1 MRKTAWYRMLAL
13 LFGFALIAV
22 ACGSDGDTEAG
33 GSSDE
38 DASASET
45 SDDDAMEEDDGETG
59 GAADQDAADEA
70 MEEAVEGDGEEE
82 ASGEKPTTLD
92 EWQAL
97 WASEREAIV
106 NGIIDAGYG
115 LGDDGVLTGPGG
127 FTLDT
132 NACPG
137 DWSNTEGVEDGVI
150 KIAMTTA
157 QSGNL
162 AVYGNLNLG
171 QELYFEYLNETGGIG
186 ADGLQ
191 IETIIKDDGYVADL
205 TIEFVA
211 ELLQS
216 DKPFFIQT
224 LGSPN
229 TFAVY
234 NTLNDA
240 CVPQPMV
247 WTGHQ
252 AWGDPVGH
260 PWTTGLQMSYA
271 TESLLWGSWIDQNFD
286 EPVKVAALV
295 MDNDFGLA
303 YEQGFADYAAS
314 NPDVISEVEF
324 VRHDPA
330 AATLTN
336 EITTLAAEE
345 PDVFISMTAGN
356 PCLLAIQEAFR
367 AGLTETADAVFT
379 PSVCKAVASYMAPA
393 GDAADEWLIIGGGG
407 KDTTDPQWEDDVWI
421 SFTNEQLEE
430 RGGDPEI
437 SLQGQGFGERGW
449 SMEQMLRIA
458 AELPD
463 GLTRTNLILAQ
474 RAMTSMSHPAFLD
487 GIGFG
492 MSGNDDAYFI
502 EGSDISRFDV
512 GTQSWVKEGDIIDL
526 SGLSPNCAWVPGEGC

>member
-1 MRKTAWYRMLAL
+1 MLAL
-13 LFGFALIAV
+13 LFGFALVAV
-22 ACGSDGDTEAG
+22 ACGSDGSTDAG
-33 GSSDE
+33 GSD
-38 DASASET
+38 DAS
-45 SDDDAMEEDDGETG
+45 SDDAAEDNTPADDGETG
-59 GAADQDAADEA
+59 GAADQDEVDEA
-70 MEEAVEGDGEEE
+70 MEEAASGDGDGDAMVEL
-82 ASGEKPTTLD
+82 PTTL
-92 EWQAL
+92 EGWQEL
-97 WASEREAIV
+97 WATERQA
-106 NGIIDAGYG
+106 IIDNIAAEGYG
-115 LGDDGVLTGPGG
+115 LGDDGILTGPGG

-132 NACPG
+132 NECPS

-162 AVYGNLNLG
+162 AAYGNLNLG
-171 QELYFEYLNETGGIG
+171 QEIYFDWLNANGGIG
-186 ADGLQ
+186 AEGYQ
-191 IETIIKDDGYVADL
+191 IETIIKDDAYVADL

-216 DKPFFIQT
+216 DKPFMIQT

-260 PWTTGLQMSYA
+260 PWTTGMQMSYA

-303 YEQGFADYAAS
+303 YEQGFAEYAAS
-314 NPDVISEVEF
+314 NPDVISDVEF

-345 PDVFISMTAGN
+345 PNVFISMTAGN

-379 PSVCKAVASYMAPA
+379 PSVCKSVASYMAPA
-393 GDAADEWLIIGGGG
+393 GDAANGWYIVGGGL
-407 KDTTDPQWEDDVWI
+407 KDTTDPQWEDDLWI
-421 SFTNEQLEE
+421 SFSNEQLEAG
-430 RGGDPEI
+430 GGDPEI
-437 SLQGQGFGERGW
+437 SLQGQGFSERGW
-449 SMEQMLRIA
+449 AFEQVLRIA
-458 AELPD
+458 ADLPG
-463 GLTRTNLILAQ
+463 GLTRTNTILAQ
-474 RAMTSMSHPAFLD
+474 RAMTSMTHPALLD

-502 EGSDISRFDV
+502 EGSDISVFDA
-512 GTQSWVKEGDIIDL
+512 GSQSWNKEGDVIDL
-526 SGLSPNCAWVPGEGC
+526 SGLSPNCPWVPGEGC

>member
-13 LFGFALIAV
+13 LFGFALVAV
-22 ACGSDGDTEAG
+22 ACGSDGETDA
-33 GSSDE
+33 GSSEDGAAAEE
-38 DASASET
+38 DA
-45 SDDDAMEEDDGETG
+45 AMEEEGDGETG
-59 GAADQDAADEA
+59 GAADQDATDEA
-70 MEEAVEGDGEEE
+70 MEEAASGDGEDD
-82 ASGEKPTTLD
+82 AMVDRPTSLD
-92 EWQAL
+92 EWQTL
-97 WASEREAIV
+97 WASERQAIV
-106 NGIIDAGYG
+106 DAIVDGGYG
-115 LGDDGVLTGPGG
+115 LGDDGVLTGPGD

-132 NACPG
+132 NDCPS

-162 AVYGNLNLG
+162 AAYGNLNAG
-171 QELYFEYLNETGGIG
+171 QDIYFDWLNANGGIG
-186 ADGLQ
+186 PDGLQ
-191 IETIIKDDGYVADL
+191 IETIIKDDAYVADL

-216 DKPFFIQT
+216 DKPFMIQT

-234 NTLNDA
+234 NTLNEA

-252 AWGDPVGH
+252 AWGDPVEH
-260 PWTTGLQMSYA
+260 PWTTGMQMSYA
-271 TESLLWGSWIDQNFD
+271 TESLLWGSWIDSNFD

-303 YEQGFADYAAS
+303 YEQGFADYAAN

-345 PDVFISMTAGN
+345 PNVFISMTAGN
-356 PCLLAIQEAFR
+356 PCLLAIQEAAR

-379 PSVCKAVASYMAPA
+379 PSVCKSVASYMGPA
-393 GDAADEWLIIGGGG
+393 GDAAEGWYIIGGGL
-407 KDTTDPQWEDDVWI
+407 KDTTDPQWEDDLWI
-421 SFTNEQLEE
+421 SFSNEQLEAG
-430 RGGDPEI
+430 GGDAEI
-437 SLQGQGFGERGW
+437 SLQGQGFSERGW

-458 AELPD
+458 ADLPD

-474 RAMTSMSHPAFLD
+474 RGMTKMSHPALLD

-492 MSGNDDAYFI
+492 MDGNNDAYFI
-502 EGSDISRFDV
+502 EGSDISVFDAAS
-512 GTQSWVKEGDIIDL
+512 QSWNKEGDVIDL
-526 SGLSPNCAWVPGEGC
+526 SGLSPNCNWVPGSGC

>member
-1 MRKTAWYRMLAL
+1 MRKTAWYRLLAL
-13 LFGFALIAV
+13 LFGFTLIAA

-33 GSSDE
+33 GTSDE
-38 DASASET
+38 EASE
-45 SDDDAMEEDDGETG
+45 SADEEAAPEDDGETG
-59 GAADQDAADEA
+59 GAADQDATDEA
-70 MEEAVEGDGEEE
+70 MEESQSGDGEE
-82 ASGEKPTTLD
+82 ASAGDKPTTLD

-106 NGIIDAGYG
+106 ASIVDGGYG
-115 LGDDGVLTGPGG
+115 LGEDGVLTGPGG

-132 NACPG
+132 NACPS
-137 DWSNTEGVEDGVI
+137 DWSNTEGIEDGVI
-150 KIAMTTA
+150 KIAQTTA

-171 QELYFEYLNETGGIG
+171 MDIYFEWLNENGGIG
-186 ADGLQ
+186 DAGYQ

-216 DKPFFIQT
+216 DKPFAINT

-252 AWGDPVGH
+252 AWGDPEGH
-260 PWTTGLQMSYA
+260 PWTTGMQMSYA

-303 YEQGFADYAAS
+303 YEQGFAEYAAN

-345 PDVFISMTAGN
+345 PNVFISMTAGN

-393 GDAADEWLIIGGGG
+393 GDAADGWYIIGGGL
-407 KDTTDPQWEDDVWI
+407 KDTTDPQWEEDLWI
-421 SFTNEQLEE
+421 SFANEQIEE

-437 SLQGQGFGERGW
+437 SLQGQGFAERGW
-449 SMEQMLRIA
+449 AFEQVLRIA
-458 AELPD
+458 DALPD
-463 GLTRTNLILAQ
+463 GLNRTNMILAQ
-474 RAMTSMSHPAFLD
+474 RGMTKMSHPALLD

-492 MSGNDDAYFI
+492 MNGNEDAYFI
-502 EGSDISRFDV
+502 EGSDISVFSA
-512 GTQSWVKEGDIIDL
+512 GSQSWNKEGDVIDL
-526 SGLSPNCAWVPGEGC
+526 SGLSPNCPWVAGEGC

>member
-1 MRKTAWYRMLAL
+1 LAL
-13 LFGFALIAV
+13 LFGFAVVVA
-22 ACGSDGDTEAG
+22 ACGSDDDTEAG
-33 GSSDE
+33 S
-38 DASASET
+38 
-45 SDDDAMEEDDGETG
+45 SDDDGETTETTAAEDDGETG
-59 GAADQDAADEA
+59 GAASQDETDEA
-70 MEEAVEGDGEEE
+70 MAEAAEGGGEEE
-82 ASGEKPTTLD
+82 VALPTTLD
-92 EWQAL
+92 EWEAL
-97 WASEREAIV
+97 WATEREGIVNAIV
-106 NGIIDAGYG
+106 DGGYG

-132 NACPG
+132 NNCPS
-137 DWSNTEGVEDGVI
+137 DWSNTEGIEDGVL
-150 KIAMTTA
+150 KVAMTIA
-157 QSGNL
+157 QSGTL
-162 AVYGNLNLG
+162 AAYGNIATG
-171 QELYFEYLNETGGIG
+171 TDAYFEYLNENGGI
-186 ADGLQ
+186 DGLE
-191 IETIIKDDGYVADL
+191 IEFIIKDDGYVADL

-211 ELLQS
+211 ELLQA
-216 DKPFFIQT
+216 DKPFFIST

-240 CVPQPMV
+240 CVPQPQV
-247 WTGHQ
+247 LTGHQ
-252 AWGDPVGH
+252 AWGDPEFH

-303 YEQGFADYAAS
+303 YEQGFAEYAES

-356 PCLLAIQEAFR
+356 PCLLAIQEAAR
-367 AGLTETADAVFT
+367 AGITETADAVFT

-393 GDAADEWLIIGGGG
+393 GDAADGWYIIGGGI
-407 KDTTDPQWEDDVWI
+407 KDNTDPQWEDDPWV
-421 SFTNEQLEE
+421 SFVNEQLEE
-430 RGGDPEI
+430 RGLDPEI
-437 SLQGQGFGERGW
+437 SLQGEGFGNRGW
-449 SMEQMLRIA
+449 TFEQTLRIA
-458 AELPD
+458 AALPD

-474 RAMTSMSHPAFLD
+474 RGMTSMTHPMLLS

-492 MSGNDDAYFI
+492 MNGNEDAYFI
-502 EGSDISRFDV
+502 EGSDISVFSAEAQ
-512 GTQSWVKEGDIIDL
+512 TWNKEGDVIDL
-526 SGLSPNCAWVPGEGC
+526 SGLSPNCNWVPGEGC

>member
-22 ACGSDGDTEAG
+22 ACSSDDSTEAG
-33 GSSDE
+33 DTAE
-38 DASASET
+38 EETASEEE
-45 SDDDAMEEDDGETG
+45 AAVEDDGETG
-59 GAADQDAADEA
+59 GAADQEEAEEA
-70 MEEAVEGDGEEE
+70 MEEAAEGGDEEE
-82 ASGEKPTTLD
+82 GAASPTSVD
-92 EWQAL
+92 DWQAL
-97 WASEREAIV
+97 WATEREAIV
-106 NGIIDAGYG
+106 ASIVDGGYG
-115 LGDDGVLTGPGG
+115 LGEDGVLTGPGG

-132 NACPG
+132 NACPS
-137 DWSNTEGVEDGVI
+137 DWSNTEGIEDGVI
-150 KIAMTTA
+150 KVAMTTA

-171 QELYFEYLNETGGIG
+171 TELYFDYINENGGIG

-211 ELLQS
+211 ELLQA

-252 AWGDPVGH
+252 AWGDPEGH
-260 PWTTGLQMSYA
+260 PWTTGMQMSYA

-303 YEQGFADYAAS
+303 YEQGFADYAAN

-345 PDVFISMTAGN
+345 PNVFISMTAGN

-393 GDAADEWLIIGGGG
+393 GDAADGWYIIGGGL
-407 KDTTDPQWEDDVWI
+407 KDTTDPQWEDDAWI
-421 SFTNEQLEE
+421 SFTNEELEA

-449 SMEQMLRIA
+449 AFEQVLRIA

-474 RAMTSMSHPAFLD
+474 RGMTEMSHPALLD

-492 MSGNDDAYFI
+492 MNGSEDAYFI
-502 EGSDISRFDV
+502 EGSDISVFDA
-512 GTQSWVKEGDIIDL
+512 GSQSWNKEGDVIDL
-526 SGLSPNCAWVPGEGC
+526 SGLSPNCPWVAGEGC